1 MQKVRL
7 LLVLRMLIE
16 LITALE
22 AFKTATSGK
31 LPKYLELTAETN
43 NSKDEL
49 KEANGETSVEY
60 DYAFTE

>member
-1 MQKVRL
+1 M
-7 LLVLRMLIE
+7 
-16 LITALE
+16 
-22 AFKTATSGK
+22 
-31 LPKYLELTAETN
+31 PKYLELTAETN